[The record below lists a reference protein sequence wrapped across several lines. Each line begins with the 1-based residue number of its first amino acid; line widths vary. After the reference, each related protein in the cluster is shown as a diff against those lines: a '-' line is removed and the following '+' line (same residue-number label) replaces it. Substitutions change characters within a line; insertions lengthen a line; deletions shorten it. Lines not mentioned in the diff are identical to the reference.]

1 MSIDADTKPRP
12 ICIPAMVQ
20 GSTAAKSIKEIVIQL
35 DSLSD
40 KNDEYAEE
48 FISDFYDE
56 EIVDNLARQE
66 WAYWV

>member
-1 MSIDADTKPRP
+1 
-12 ICIPAMVQ
+12 MVQ